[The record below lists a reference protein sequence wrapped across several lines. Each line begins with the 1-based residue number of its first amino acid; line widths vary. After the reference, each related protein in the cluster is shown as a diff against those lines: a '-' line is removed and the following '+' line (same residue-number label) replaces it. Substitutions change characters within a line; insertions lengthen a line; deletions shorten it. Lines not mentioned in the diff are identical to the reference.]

1 MWETVL
7 ESIPVGVCYGH
18 HCLKKQDIEQ
28 VSCYRKMTGREE
40 ETLSLDKAG
49 GPMDL
54 YFNNLQ
60 SKSTL
65 WLFLYMAV
73 CL

>member
-1 MWETVL
+1 
-7 ESIPVGVCYGH
+7 
-18 HCLKKQDIEQ
+18 
-28 VSCYRKMTGREE
+28 MTGREE